1 MIKRDCFN
9 FNSNYRD
16 MNKFFNQLY
25 FDNTVKEYLI
35 SLGIILFVLLLN
47 RLISKY
53 VAGLIFFLV
62 KRIWRNVDRKSFID
76 LVIHPL
82 GMFVVVFVS
91 MVTLHKLRFPTAWNV
106 DIYGSPLKDI
116 FHAIGNMILVIS
128 FIWLLLRSIDF
139 IATILERK
147 ANLTA
152 GQSDNQLIV
161 FFRDFFK
168 VIIGIAGILMIL
180 HFAFNF
186 DVGSFLTG
194 LSIVGAAVALSLRE
208 SLENLIASFV
218 IFFDKPFTAGN
229 VVKVQGITGT
239 VEKIGL
245 RSTRIRTE
253 QKTYVTVPNKQ
264 MVDSILDN
272 VSLRTQYKG
281 ELRLEIDLNTS
292 SQKIQELL
300 AGIKN
305 IFKRKEIENS
315 SVLMNAITGHAFL
328 VNGDYFTAHLTDK
341 EFNAVKE
348 SVNISVLQLLE
359 TLEIE
364 IAGAN
369 KDIRIIAQE
378 K

>member
-1 MIKRDCFN
+1 
-9 FNSNYRD
+9 

-62 KRIWRNVDRKSFID
+62 KRIWRNIDKKSFID

-82 GMFVVVFVS
+82 GMFVVAFVS
-91 MVTLHKLRFPTAWNV
+91 IVTLHKLRFPAAWNI
-106 DIYGSPLKDI
+106 DIYGNSLKDI
-116 FHAIGNMILVIS
+116 FHAIGTMVLIIS

-147 ANLTA
+147 ANLT
-152 GQSDNQLIV
+152 SDFRDNQLIV

-186 DVGSFLTG
+186 DVGNFLTG
-194 LSIVGAAVALSLRE
+194 LSIVGAALALSLRE

-218 IFFDKPFTAGN
+218 IFFDRPFTTGDT
-229 VVKVQGITGT
+229 VKVQGITGT

-272 VSLRTQYKG
+272 VSLRTQHRG

-348 SVNISVLQLLE
+348 SVNISVLELLE
-359 TLEIE
+359 NLEIE

-369 KDIRIIAQE
+369 RDIRIIAQE

>member
-1 MIKRDCFN
+1 
-9 FNSNYRD
+9 
-16 MNKFFNQLY
+16 
-25 FDNTVKEYLI
+25 
-35 SLGIILFVLLLN
+35 
-47 RLISKY
+47 
-53 VAGLIFFLV
+53 
-62 KRIWRNVDRKSFID
+62 
-76 LVIHPL
+76 
-82 GMFVVVFVS
+82 MFVVVFVS

-106 DIYGSPLKDI
+106 DIYGNSLKDI
-116 FHAIGNMILVIS
+116 FHAIGNMILVVS

-139 IATILERK
+139 IASILEKK
-147 ANLTA
+147 ANVTA
-152 GQSDNQLIV
+152 GLSDNQLIV

-168 VIIGIAGILMIL
+168 VIIGIIGILMIL

-194 LSIVGAAVALSLRE
+194 LSIVGAAIALSLRE

-218 IFFDKPFTAGN
+218 IFFDKPFTAGD
-229 VVKVQGITGT
+229 VVKVQGVTGT
-239 VEKIGL
+239 IEKIGL

-315 SVLMNAITGHAFL
+315 SALMNAITGQAFL

-341 EFNAVKE
+341 EFNAIKE

-359 TLEIE
+359 SLEIE

-369 KDIRIIAQE
+369 KDIRIIEQE

>member
-1 MIKRDCFN
+1 MD
-9 FNSNYRD
+9 
-16 MNKFFNQLY
+16 KFFNQLY
-25 FDNTVKEYLI
+25 FDNTVRDYLI
-35 SLGIILFVLLLN
+35 SLLIILFVLLLH
-47 RLISKY
+47 RFISKY
-53 VAGLIFFLV
+53 VAGLIFLLV
-62 KRIWRNVDRKSFID
+62 KRIWRNIERKSFID
-76 LVIHPL
+76 LVLQPL

-91 MVTLHKLRFPTAWNV
+91 MAALHRLRFPVVWNI
-106 DIYGSPLKDI
+106 DIYGHSLKDI
-116 FHAIGNMILVIS
+116 FRAIGSIALIIS

-152 GQSDNQLIV
+152 DFRDNQLIV
-161 FFRDFFK
+161 FFKDFLK
-168 VIIGIAGILMIL
+168 VIIGIAGILMVL
-180 HFAFNF
+180 RFAFNL
-186 DVGSFLTG
+186 DVGNFLTG

-218 IFFDKPFTAGN
+218 IFFDKPFTTGD

-272 VSLRTQYKG
+272 VSLRTQHRG

-305 IFKRKEIENS
+305 IFKKKEIES
-315 SVLMNAITGHAFL
+315 STVLMNAITGHAFM

-359 TLEIE
+359 SLEIE

-369 KDIRIIAQE
+369 RDIRIIAQE